1 VESFARGRSLPSWPH
16 VDRLAPGYGCRV
28 DSTDPEPLAL
38 RRGVLAASVLHDVPM
53 EPADGGVRV
62 GASWDDRDAW
72 TPVRWREL
80 AEALSGADPESTAGR
95 LRLRDWLRA
104 RAWAAAAGPA
114 DRRRAEALAEGR
126 IVALALPVGHALHPG
141 DSWVVERV
149 LGGVLDLGPG
159 LLPDGRPG
167 PRSPDAG
174 PGLRSQDPTSG
185 LQPPNSSLAAPLP
198 PSAVPLDRLDL
209 SGRWPALRAHLDA
222 MAELAVARL
231 EEHGPAVLQPIGGC
245 DVLTLLS
252 SRSMRSAVATGD
264 GTGLR
269 AVAVPMRSRGW
280 FDLARID
287 PAFVGAAAMATAPEV
302 RGVTGPVL
310 VTADEVAVV
319 RRPADPA
326 RLARA
331 CLR

>member
-1 VESFARGRSLPSWPH
+1 M
-16 VDRLAPGYGCRV
+16 
-28 DSTDPEPLAL
+28 DSTGPDLLAL

-80 AEALSGADPESTAGR
+80 AAALAGAAPESTAGR

-104 RAWAAAAGPA
+104 RAWAASTVPAGQ
-114 DRRRAEALAEGR
+114 RAGAGGR
-126 IVALALPVGHALHPG
+126 LVALALPVGHALHPG
-141 DSWVVERV
+141 ESWVLERV

-159 LLPDGRPG
+159 LLPPEGAPG
-167 PRSPDAG
+167 PRP
-174 PGLRSQDPTSG
+174 PQD
-185 LQPPNSSLAAPLP
+185 SSLAAPLP
-198 PSAVPLDRLDL
+198 PSAVPPDRLDL
-209 SGRWPALRAHLDA
+209 SARWPALRAHLDA
-222 MAELAVARL
+222 MAELAGARL
-231 EEHGPAVLQPIGGC
+231 EHRGPAVLQPMGGC

-252 SRSMRSAVATGD
+252 SRRMRRAVATGD

-287 PAFVGAAAMATAPEV
+287 PAFVGAAATATAPEE
-302 RGVTGPVL
+302 RGVTSPLL
-310 VTADEVAVV
+310 VTVDEVAVV